1 MIALISY
8 VAGHVNAVNKIINIF
23 AIITDIIIKVSFYTY
38 IFTLLFTFIQAL
50 STFIYYEE
58 IEWVNCCCV
67 QCQFLLTLKEWL
79 KKMCNEKMT
88 QVFYG
93 RDKTS
98 WSRYLGCRLAEIS
111 NALCLSLILVKSIL
125 PDAFSSTDA
134 DPFKVRLRGSPTA
147 GQTHRHASSSQHSLQ
162 LVFFCFSVLDLHIP

>member
-67 QCQFLLTLKEWL
+67 QCQFLLTLKE
-79 KKMCNEKMT
+79 
-88 QVFYG
+88 
-93 RDKTS
+93 
-98 WSRYLGCRLAEIS
+98 
-111 NALCLSLILVKSIL
+111 
-125 PDAFSSTDA
+125 
-134 DPFKVRLRGSPTA
+134 
-147 GQTHRHASSSQHSLQ
+147 
-162 LVFFCFSVLDLHIP
+162 